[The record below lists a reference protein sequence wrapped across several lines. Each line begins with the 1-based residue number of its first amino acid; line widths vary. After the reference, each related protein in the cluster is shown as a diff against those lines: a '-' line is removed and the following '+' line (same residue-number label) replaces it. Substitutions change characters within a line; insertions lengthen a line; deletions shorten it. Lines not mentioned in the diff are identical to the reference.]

1 MQRSAAQR
9 VNVPSHLPHNVAWP
23 VAIVDPRIVVVAC
36 VVADSLVAL
45 VAAAV
50 VVVVAGNS
58 FSVI

>member
-23 VAIVDPRIVVVAC
+23 VAIVDPRIVVVAAL
-36 VVADSLVAL
+36 VADSVVAVLV
-45 VAAAV
+45 VAVA
-50 VVVVAGNS
+50 VAGNS